1 MKCGYVRVSTV
12 HQDLEGQIQVLKSE
26 GAKSLDHRM
35 KIVSILYNE
44 SRVGRNKGVLFLP
57 IGSWVWLNC

>member
-26 GAKSLDHRM
+26 GCE
-35 KIVSILYNE
+35 I
-44 SRVGRNKGVLFLP
+44 
-57 IGSWVWLNC
+57 IGSPHENSFYIIQ